1 MTNPKKRTVQ
11 LSKSELAEMLVCKR
25 QRIDYAYKRLCD
37 MRQISMDLGPD
48 GNCVNRDVARVVE
61 WANDVYV
68 TRDSMHYRLKRDKK
82 KAEATAATE
91 TVTMIPIVVA
101 TTEESITTLNRTS
114 TPALVANNTDTNT
127 VANNTNEWN
136 GAGLIC
142 YSQSLAGTSTSS
154 IDTNNTNSDVST
166 ASENILPSV
175 PIPVFTLGMSSK
187 TKKQLAVTYVAT
199 LFQQEKSNIK
209 CTSSQVSHGT
219 LDRIIDQA
227 TKELDLEPGTI
238 NKWTVQRRVQTG
250 NLAGINHRNIS
261 PIHDLE
267 MDIAMAIIERSRQGA
282 TTTMSR
288 EEVIQYAKA
297 ASAGTIH
304 ARNFNNFVKKK
315 RPNDLPLTEEVA
327 EIGLG
332 WYEGFQKRHRNLLK
346 RGHR

>member
-11 LSKSELAEMLVCKR
+11 LSTSELAEMLVCKR
-25 QRIDYAYKRLCD
+25 ERIDYAYKRLCNL
-37 MRQISMDLGPD
+37 RQISIDLGPD

-68 TRDSMHYRLKRDKK
+68 TRDAMHYRLKRDKK
-82 KAEATAATE
+82 KAAAAAA

-101 TTEESITTLNRTS
+101 TTEENITTLRTS
-114 TPALVANNTDTNT
+114 TPALVANNTDTNP

-142 YSQSLAGTSTSS
+142 HSQSLAGSSTSS
-154 IDTNNTNSDVST
+154 IDTNHTNCDVST
-166 ASENILPSV
+166 ASENIIPSV

-199 LFQQEKSNIK
+199 LFQQEKSNIR
-209 CTSSQVSHGT
+209 CTSSQVSNGT
-219 LDRIIDQA
+219 LDRIIEKA
-227 TKELDLEPGTI
+227 TKELELEPGTI
-238 NKWTVQRRVQTG
+238 NKWTVQSRVQTG

-267 MDIAMAIIERSRQGA
+267 MVIAMAIIERSRQGA
-282 TTTMSR
+282 TTMSR

-297 ASAGTIH
+297 ASAGTLH
-304 ARNFNNFVKKK
+304 ARNFNNFIKKE

-332 WYEGFQKRHRNLLK
+332 WYEGFQKRHHNLLK